1 MAGPLHAQ
9 LQAYSRGAAVMS
21 LQGWFPEWRATH
33 RTARRRAEHARRL
46 GYTFSMIDRMAFEDD
61 IYRVNTSTPE
71 RQGRPMADA
80 YNEPPSF
87 GPNPMVC
94 PQHHVFTYGILKDGV
109 LVAYMWLY
117 RSGQLAMISS
127 ILGHADHL
135 DGDVMYLLT
144 SGMLEQQF
152 TRGGTLFYNLWRSG
166 TDGLRFFKERIGM
179 SEGRVEW
186 TL

>member
-1 MAGPLHAQ
+1 
-9 LQAYSRGAAVMS
+9 
-21 LQGWFPEWRATH
+21 
-33 RTARRRAEHARRL
+33 
-46 GYTFSMIDRMAFEDD
+46 
-61 IYRVNTSTPE
+61 
-71 RQGRPMADA
+71 MADA
-80 YNEPPSF
+80 YNEPQSF
-87 GPNPMVC
+87 GPNTMVC
-94 PQHHVFTYGILKDGV
+94 PQHHVYTYAILKDNQ

-117 RSGQLAMISS
+117 RCGQLAMISS

-135 DGDVMYLLT
+135 DSDVMYLLT

-166 TDGLRFFKERIGM
+166 TDGLRFFKERVGM